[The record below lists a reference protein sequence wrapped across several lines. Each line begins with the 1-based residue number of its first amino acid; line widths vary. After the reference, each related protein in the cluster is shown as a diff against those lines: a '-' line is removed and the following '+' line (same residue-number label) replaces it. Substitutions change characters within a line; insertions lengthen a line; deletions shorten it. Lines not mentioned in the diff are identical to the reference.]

1 MKDQP
6 EPAGTRSMTR
16 RQALKRGAVV
26 GGALAWTVPAVQAIS
41 MTSAHAD
48 AASAPPVR
56 AGSVQPVS
64 EGDMAPALSSG
75 ELSSTGTPVVATA
88 AVGTGLLVGG
98 AAITAAVKAQAAA
111 GLAGAGSTGA
121 AGATESVIPPPPT
134 A

>member
-6 EPAGTRSMTR
+6 ELAGTRSMTR

-26 GGALAWTVPAVQAIS
+26 GGALAWTVPAVQAVS

-64 EGDMAPALSSG
+64 EGGMAPALSSG
-75 ELSSTGTPVVATA
+75 ELSSTGTPVVATV
-88 AVGTGLLVGG
+88 AVGTGLLIGG

-111 GLAGAGSTGA
+111 GLAGAGSTGG
-121 AGATESVIPPPPT
+121 GATESVIPPPPT